1 MFWLFAD
8 SGFSAFP
15 YIVDALERFKDHEPS
30 HTAWSLASG
39 INKGF
44 FESLAQQPELATR
57 FSRAM
62 AALSSFPLGP
72 FSVPEAPESNN
83 PVLHYPWSRM
93 GEGLVVDI
101 GGSSGMDAFLLAK
114 AFPNLRFV
122 VQDLPEAIAGAEA
135 SIPEELHG
143 RVSFMSYS
151 FFTPQP
157 CTADIYMIK
166 MCFHNWPDHYCVKI
180 LRNQIPA
187 LRSGAR
193 FVIIDGLLPKRG
205 ATSFLAERSAR

>member
-8 SGFSAFP
+8 SGFTTFP
-15 YIVDALERFKDHEPS
+15 YIVDALERFHDHEPS

-39 INKGF
+39 TNMGF

-57 FSRAM
+57 FSRSM
-62 AALSSFPLGP
+62 AALNSFPLGP
-72 FSVPEAPESNN
+72 FSVPEVPELDI

-93 GEGLVVDI
+93 GESLVVDI
-101 GGSSGMDAFLLAK
+101 GGSSGIDAFLLAK
-114 AFPNLRFV
+114 NFPSLRFV
-122 VQDLPEAIAGAEA
+122 VQDLPEAIAGAQA
-135 SIPEELHG
+135 STPEELHG
-143 RVSFMSYS
+143 RVSFMPYN

-166 MCFHNWPDHYCVKI
+166 LCFHNWPDHYCVKI

-193 FVIIDGLLPKRG
+193 FVIIDGLLPKPG